1 MIKAASCFTQILA
14 LVDRSTFAQAIKHH
28 KAERYAKGFSCWEQF
43 VAMLF
48 SQMVGANSLRE
59 ISGGLASAGGKL
71 VHLNMKKSPAR
82 STLSYAN
89 KHRPWQVYQELFEH
103 LLVQCRQWG
112 GKRKRRFRFKNPLIS
127 LDATVIDLCLSLYE
141 WAKFRRT
148 KGAVKIHLQ
157 LDHREYLPCW
167 ALITDGK
174 THEATVAKTLVFEPE
189 TVVVMDRAYNNYEMF
204 GTWTARRVWF
214 VTRLKDNAVYHV
226 CERRSPPKGSNVRK
240 DQVIEL
246 TGIKAEEK
254 CPFRLRRIV
263 VWDEENKREIVLLT
277 NHMTWSA
284 ATIGKIYKERWQIE
298 LFFKALKQNLCIR
311 TFVGTSENAVKTQI
325 WIALI
330 AILLLKYL
338 MLRSTYDWSLSNLAA
353 MVRMNLLTYRNFWK
367 WLNRP
372 FHEPEKDA
380 PALQMLLLG

>member
-1 MIKAASCFTQILA
+1 M
-14 LVDRSTFAQAIKHH
+14 
-28 KAERYAKGFSCWEQF
+28 
-43 VAMLF
+43 
-48 SQMVGANSLRE
+48 
-59 ISGGLASAGGKL
+59 
-71 VHLNMKKSPAR
+71 
-82 STLSYAN
+82 
-89 KHRPWQVYQELFEH
+89 
-103 LLVQCRQWG
+103 
-112 GKRKRRFRFKNPLIS
+112 
-127 LDATVIDLCLSLYE
+127 
-141 WAKFRRT
+141 
-148 KGAVKIHLQ
+148 KIHLQ

-189 TVVVMDRAYNNYEMF
+189 TVLVMDRAYNNYEMF
-204 GTWTARRVWF
+204 GSWTARRVWF
-214 VTRLKDNAVYHV
+214 VTCLKDNALYQV

-246 TGIKAEEK
+246 TGIKAGEK
-254 CPFRLRRIV
+254 CPYRLRRIV
-263 VWDEENKREIVLLT
+263 VWDAENEREIVLLT

-284 ATIGKIYKERWQIE
+284 ATIGRIYKDRWQIE

-372 FHEPEKDA
+372 FHEPERDA
-380 PALQMLLLG
+380 PVLQMQLLG

>member
-14 LVDRSTFAQAIKHH
+14 LVDRPTFAQAVRHH

-48 SQMVGANSLRE
+48 SQLVGANSLRE

-71 VHLNMKKSPAR
+71 VHLNMKKSPPR
-82 STLSYAN
+82 STLAYAN
-89 KHRPWQVYQELFEH
+89 EHRPWQVYQELFEH

-112 GKRKRRFRFKNPLIS
+112 GQRKRKFRFKNPLIS
-127 LDATVIDLCLSLYE
+127 LDATIVDLCLSMYE

-174 THEATVAKTLVFEPE
+174 THESTVAKTLVFEPE

-204 GTWTARRVWF
+204 GSWTARRVWF

-226 CERRSPPKGSNVRK
+226 CERRPPPKGSNVRK

-246 TGIKAEEK
+246 TGIKAGGK

-263 VWDEENKREIVLLT
+263 VWDEENEREIVLLT

-311 TFVGTSENAVKTQI
+311 TFVGTSENAVQTQI

-330 AILLLKYL
+330 AMLLLKY
-338 MLRSTYDWSLSNLAA
+338 MMMRSTFEWSLSNLAS
-353 MVRMNLLTYRNFWK
+353 MVRMNLLTYRNFWR
-367 WLNRP
+367 WLNLP
-372 FHEPEKDA
+372 FHEPERDA
-380 PALQMLLLG
+380 PVLQMLLLG

>member
-14 LVDRSTFAQAIKHH
+14 LVDRSTFAQAVKRQ

-48 SQMVGANSLRE
+48 SQLVGANSLRE

-71 VHLNMKKSPAR
+71 VHLNMKKSPPR
-82 STLSYAN
+82 STLAYAN
-89 KHRPWQVYQELFEH
+89 EHRPWQVYQELFEH
-103 LLVQCRQWG
+103 LLAQCQQWG
-112 GKRKRRFRFKNPLIS
+112 GQRKRKFRFKNPLIS
-127 LDATVIDLCLSLYE
+127 LDATIVDLCLSMYE

-174 THEATVAKTLVFEPE
+174 THESTVAKTLVFEPE

-204 GTWTARRVWF
+204 GNWTARRVWF
-214 VTRLKDNAVYHV
+214 VTRLKDNAVYQV
-226 CERRSPPKGSNVRK
+226 CERRPPPRGSNVRK

-254 CPFRLRRIV
+254 CPFQLRRIV
-263 VWDEENKREIVLLT
+263 VWDEENEREIVLLT
-277 NHMTWSA
+277 NHMTWSV
-284 ATIGKIYKERWQIE
+284 ATIGKIYKDRWQIE

-330 AILLLKYL
+330 AMLLLKYL
-338 MLRSTYDWSLSNLAA
+338 MMRSTFEWSLSNLAS

-372 FHEPEKDA
+372 FHEPERDA
-380 PALQMLLLG
+380 PVLQMLLLG